1 MQPKQLDTVYPSDL
15 SVVPAAVEDVE
26 AFGLEHGLVGD
37 VQDRILLAVAEVV
50 ANAVEHGNVATS
62 GDSVRLRL
70 LGDARSWTLRVSDEG
85 DGLTSEALD
94 SASLPTDVL
103 ETGGRGLFII
113 QQLADAVWLEDE
125 GRCICMRFDLN
136 ISS

>member
-26 AFGLEHGLVGD
+26 AFGLEHGLVGE

-50 ANAVEHGNVATS
+50 ANAVEHGNAATS

-70 LGDARSWTLRVSDEG
+70 IGDDRSWTLRVSDEG

-113 QQLADAVWLEDE
+113 QQLADAVWLEDG

>member
-26 AFGLEHGLVGD
+26 AFGLEHGLVGE
-37 VQDRILLAVAEVV
+37 VQDHILLAVAEVV
-50 ANAVEHGNVATS
+50 ANAVEHGNAATS

-70 LGDARSWTLRVSDEG
+70 IGDDQSWTLRVSDEG

-113 QQLADAVWLEDE
+113 QQLADAVWLEDG